1 MPMNEKTIVIINL
14 AFQCALLLTVLAAGY
29 LAKFRHNLKTH
40 CLILRVAIPL
50 QILAIAAIM
59 LPAMLGY
66 IHKGDRTALFNT
78 AMWIHH
84 VLGLSVVGLWIY
96 INLVFQGIIKGSGRP
111 VISMRWAFSL
121 WIIVL
126 LMGIYLYLVTW
137 VL

>member
-1 MPMNEKTIVIINL
+1 
-14 AFQCALLLTVLAAGY
+14 VLIAGY

-66 IHKGDRTALFNT
+66 IHRGDRTTLFN
-78 AMWIHH
+78 AEMWIHH
-84 VLGLSVVGLWIY
+84 VLGLGVVGLWVY
-96 INLVFQGIIKGSGRP
+96 INLVFQGIIKGPGRL
-111 VISMRWAFSL
+111 VVLMRLAFSL

>member
-1 MPMNEKTIVIINL
+1 MNEKTIVIINL
-14 AFQCALLLTVLAAGY
+14 IFQCMLLLTVLVAGY
-29 LAKFRHNLKTH
+29 LARFRHNLKLH

-66 IHKGDRTALFNT
+66 IHRGDRTTLFNT
-78 AMWIHH
+78 EMWIHH
-84 VLGLSVVGLWIY
+84 VLGLGVVGLWVY
-96 INLVFQGIIKGSGRP
+96 INLVFQGIIKSPGRL
-111 VISMRWAFSL
+111 VILMRLAFFL